1 MAEIEIKAGDKIMV
15 TSCTEKNWYCLG
27 EEYVVEKILY
37 YNDGDVKGYQPISAH
52 DGWILAPDAQKIF
65 YQAKVDTPHEVQ
77 PTNSWTASHYDTYY
91 ELTKEDIA
99 AGKVKLDTYLVAK
112 VWKVGSK
119 DDSGALWHSLKTI
132 NRFGQ
137 KNDVSRE
144 IQALYAQAKALAR
157 IYGVKLND

>member
-1 MAEIEIKAGDKIMV
+1 MTIIAGTKIKVVRRDTNNWYKLGEVYTASEPVFSYDSTDIKAWRV
-15 TSCTEKNWYCLG
+15 
-27 EEYVVEKILY
+27 EEQTKAAYILIKHIEEVPVVPA
-37 YNDGDVKGYQPISAH
+37 N
-52 DGWILAPDAQKIF
+52 
-65 YQAKVDTPHEVQ
+65 KV
-77 PTNSWTASHYDTYY
+77 WTDSHYDNYY
-91 ELTKEDIA
+91 ELTKEDVLE
-99 AGKVKLDTYLVAK
+99 GRVKLDTYLVAK

-157 IYGVKLND
+157 IYGVTLND

>member
-1 MAEIEIKAGDKIMV
+1 MYNIDVGDQIKV
-15 TSCTEKNWYCLG
+15 TSCIRTNWYKLN
-27 EEYVVEKILY
+27 EEHIVTEIVRCD
-37 YNDGDVKGYQPISAH
+37 DGSVKAYRTPTSGPSGY
-52 DGWILAPDAQKIF
+52 ILATDVQKV
-65 YQAKVDTPHEVQ
+65 VDTKVSLAPELPPSKV
-77 PTNSWTASHYDTYY
+77 WTDSHYDTYY
-91 ELTKEDIA
+91 YLSEEDIE
-99 AGKVKLDTYLVAK
+99 AGRIKLDTYLVAK

-157 IYGVKLND
+157 IYGVTLND

>member
-1 MAEIEIKAGDKIMV
+1 MEEIEIKVGDKIIV
-15 TSCTEKNWYCLG
+15 NSCTNKNWYSLG
-27 EEYVVEKILY
+27 EQYVVETILY
-37 YNDGDVKGYQPISAH
+37 YNDGDVKGYKPFGGG
-52 DGWILAPDAQKIF
+52 DGWILAPDVKKII
-65 YQAKVDTPHEVQ
+65 YKVDMSPEIP

-91 ELTKEDIA
+91 ELTKEDIE

>member
-1 MAEIEIKAGDKIMV
+1 MYNIEVGDKIKV
-15 TSCTEKNWYCLG
+15 TSCTRTNWYKLN
-27 EEYVVEKILY
+27 EDHIVTEIVYQD
-37 YNDGDVKGYQPISAH
+37 DGTVKAYRTPQSGPCGY
-52 DGWILAPDAQKIF
+52 ILASDVTKIVEPKISM
-65 YQAKVDTPHEVQ
+65 APELPPSKV
-77 PTNSWTASHYDTYY
+77 WTDSHYDNYY
-91 ELTKEDIA
+91 ELTKEDVLE
-99 AGKVKLDTYLVAK
+99 GRVKLDTYLVAK

-157 IYGVKLND
+157 IYGVTLND